1 MWPEIS
7 PAALVG
13 RNVGVQGF
21 YLGRLLRHEP
31 EVVGQAVGEL
41 LALWHTGALKPVV
54 GAEFPLGEVDRAH
67 ELVESRKSVGKVVL
81 IP

>member
-1 MWPEIS
+1 MWPEIN

-67 ELVESRKSVGKVVL
+67 ELVESRASVGKVVL